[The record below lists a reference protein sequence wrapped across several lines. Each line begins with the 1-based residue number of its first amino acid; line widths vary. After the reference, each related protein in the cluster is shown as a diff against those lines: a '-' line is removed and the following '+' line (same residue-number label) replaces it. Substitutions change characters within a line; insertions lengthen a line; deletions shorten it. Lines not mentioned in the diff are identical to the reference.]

1 MSEQPAEPART
12 SSHLRARSAGARG
25 RRGRPGRR
33 PAACS
38 TIRRWQQSLPF
49 DITAAAFAR
58 LAEPPVTGDP
68 RVDDALARL
77 GELPDLPVAEHLSVY
92 EDVHRRLHDALADL
106 DAG

>member
-1 MSEQPAEPART
+1 M
-12 SSHLRARSAGARG
+12 
-25 RRGRPGRR
+25 GRPDDLLGDHHSDSRSEPR
-33 PAACS
+33 GE
-38 TIRRWQQSLPF
+38 QSLPF

-58 LAEPPVTGDP
+58 LPEPPVTGDP

-77 GELPDLPVAEHLSVY
+77 GELPELPVAEHLSVY